1 MVLAPMLF
9 AIGILLRI
17 QFHFF
22 FPEQLAAFKAHP
34 TLMTASYNFFLAG
47 NIALWPALI
56 TLAQL
61 VARTRPNWALWGGS
75 FVIFG
80 LFARTFHGGADYMA
94 FQIVR
99 AWDVQAATK
108 TVASSYGS
116 FHIVTSLDGA
126 ILFGWILLA
135 IGSYLS
141 GTLGLIRSIA
151 LSLMSALMMGV
162 VKGSSIT
169 SVVAATGLC
178 ISLVPLGIAILKA
191 PPIPR
196 FRTAF
201 MWAALITGLVAALFF
216 LGQLG

>member
-9 AIGILLRI
+9 AIGVLLRI

-80 LFARTFHGGADYMA
+80 LFARTFHA
-94 FQIVR
+94 F
-99 AWDVQAATK
+99 
-108 TVASSYGS
+108 
-116 FHIVTSLDGA
+116 VTNDDKFCRRVGLD
-126 ILFGWILLA
+126 
-135 IGSYLS
+135 
-141 GTLGLIRSIA
+141 
-151 LSLMSALMMGV
+151 
-162 VKGSSIT
+162 
-169 SVVAATGLC
+169 
-178 ISLVPLGIAILKA
+178 
-191 PPIPR
+191 R
-196 FRTAF
+196 FA
-201 MWAALITGLVAALFF
+201 V
-216 LGQLG
+216 